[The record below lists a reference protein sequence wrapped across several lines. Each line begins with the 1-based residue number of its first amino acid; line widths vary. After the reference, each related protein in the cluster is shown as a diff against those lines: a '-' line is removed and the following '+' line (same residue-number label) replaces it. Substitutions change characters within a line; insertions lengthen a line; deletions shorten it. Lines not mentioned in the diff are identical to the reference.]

1 MIFLHRVAR
10 YEGPMKRMNR
20 ATDVGVNVVR
30 EHCYEVGIP
39 QSKSGNE
46 TTPCLG
52 RQRSGISGIL
62 DGSDIGR
69 S

>member
-46 TTPCLG
+46 TMPCLG
-52 RQRSGISGIL
+52 RQRSGISVQV
-62 DGSDIGR
+62 
-69 S
+69 

>member
-1 MIFLHRVAR
+1 
-10 YEGPMKRMNR
+10 MNR